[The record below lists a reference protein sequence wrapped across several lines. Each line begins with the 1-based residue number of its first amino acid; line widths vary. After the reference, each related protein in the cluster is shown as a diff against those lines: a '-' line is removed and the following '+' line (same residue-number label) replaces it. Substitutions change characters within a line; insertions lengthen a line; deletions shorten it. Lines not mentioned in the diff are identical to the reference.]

1 MQYLRRASLRERRA
15 LQEEVA
21 VTPRIRPDSL
31 PRRVRPPADLD
42 AGEYVFY
49 CAIDGHRAMGME
61 ITVQVR

>member
-1 MQYLRRASLRERRA
+1 LQYLRRASLRERRA

-49 CAIDGHRAMGME
+49 CPIGNHRAMGME
-61 ITVQVR
+61 LTVEVT